1 MMTSVAESREATNQS
16 PLFTE
21 NVYKLDIALQE
32 AVSRTGANWATE
44 RLETLGETANTEGV
58 QELARLANTH
68 TPELRTLDRQGRRL
82 DIVEFHPAYHELM
95 RTAYKSGVHSLS
107 WQEEGKVGAHT
118 ARAALSYVWNQA
130 ENGVCCPLAMSF
142 AGVAALRNEPELA
155 KVWEPKITAYAYD
168 QRLIPV
174 QEKGSCT
181 IGMAMTEKQGGSDL
195 RATKTFAIPVGRN
208 ELGNEYSIT
217 GHKWFC
223 SAPMSDVFLTLAQ
236 TESGVSCF
244 LVPRVLPDGSRN
256 SFLIQRLK
264 DKQGNRSNASSEI
277 EYDNTR
283 GFLVGKEGKGIS
295 VILEMGHLTRLDVV
309 MGSSGIMRRALTE
322 AIHHTRNR
330 SAFKKLLSDQPLM
343 QATLADMAIE
353 SEAATTI
360 AMRAA
365 QAMDLAHSNESERL
379 LARILVPTGKYMVC
393 KRVPQ
398 FVAEAAE
405 CLGGNGFVEESIMP
419 RLYREAPLNSVWEG
433 SGNVICLDVLRALRR
448 EPETRDAIL
457 GELKPGLT
465 GDTASAA
472 LLSDVESLLDRV
484 HSEERLAR
492 ELTEKLA
499 IAFQLSLL
507 RRHAP
512 SVVSDAYASMRLDGR
527 SRLTYGAASMSEAAA
542 LEVLDRAMPT
552 V

>member
-1 MMTSVAESREATNQS
+1 M
-16 PLFTE
+16 
-21 NVYKLDIALQE
+21 ALGQ
-32 AVSRTGANWATE
+32 
-44 RLETLGETANTEGV
+44 TANTEAT
-58 QELARLANTH
+58 QALARIANTH
-68 TPELRTLDRQGRRL
+68 IPELRTLDRQGRRL

-95 RTAYKSGVHSLS
+95 RTAYESGVHSLS
-107 WQEEGKVGAHT
+107 WQEEGRLGAHT

-155 KVWEPKITAYAYD
+155 KIWEPKITAYGYD
-168 QRLIPV
+168 QRLVPV
-174 QEKGSCT
+174 QQKASCT

-195 RATKTFAIPVGRN
+195 RATKTFAVPVGRN
-208 ELGNEYSIT
+208 ELGNEYRIT

-236 TESGVSCF
+236 TESGISCF

-256 SFLIQRLK
+256 AFLIQRLK
-264 DKQGNRSNASSEI
+264 DKQGNRSSASSEI

-283 GFLVGKEGKGIS
+283 GFLVGQEGKGIS

-343 QATLADMAIE
+343 QVTLADMAIE
-353 SEAATTI
+353 SEAATAI

-365 QAMDLAHSNESERL
+365 QAMDQSHANEAERL
-379 LARILVPTGKYMVC
+379 LARILVPTAKYLVC
-393 KRVPQ
+393 KRAPQ

-419 RLYREAPLNSVWEG
+419 RLYREAPLNSIWEG

-448 EPETRDAIL
+448 APETREVIL
-457 GELKPGLT
+457 NELKLGLA
-465 GDTASAA
+465 GDLTATA
-472 LLSDVESLLDRV
+472 LLRDVESLLDRV
-484 HSEERLAR
+484 QSEERLAR

-499 IAFQLSLL
+499 VAFQYALL

-512 SVVSDAYASMRLDGR
+512 SVVSDAFGGMRLDGR
-527 SRLTYGAASMSEAAA
+527 SRLTYGAASMAEAAA
-542 LEVLDRAMPT
+542 LAVLERALPT